1 MFPLLMSCNSHV
13 HNVLSEGFCEHAMSR
28 SRCARQVD
36 DVQVEVA
43 LQWCSDAFSDTIVG
57 FVNSIKTIDGGT
69 HMDGATLNAPFVH
82 TFYMPMAS

>member
-1 MFPLLMSCNSHV
+1 MRKLL
-13 HNVLSEGFCEHAMSR
+13 AW
-28 SRCARQVD
+28 QVD

-69 HMDGATLNAPFVH
+69 HMDGAVAAFYLPLPTLRLHSQRSDTLPTAV
-82 TFYMPMAS
+82 AREISGGALEL